1 MVFLNLLIKETQYM
15 EIENTEGKREIWY
28 KDIDPD
34 TGNISNESRLCVCES
49 DLIANWVMLAL
60 LKDMSLDYDNPNR
73 ELFFK

>member
-15 EIENTEGKREIWY
+15 GIENVDEKREIWY
-28 KDIDPD
+28 KDTDPD
-34 TGNISNESRLCVCES
+34 TGNISNESRLCICES

>member
-15 EIENTEGKREIWY
+15 GIENVDEKREIWY
-28 KDIDPD
+28 KDTDPD
-34 TGNISNESRLCVCES
+34 TGKISNESRLCVCES

>member
-1 MVFLNLLIKETQYM
+1 MVLQDLQTAEILYM
-15 EIENTEGKREIWY
+15 DNPDKKTEIWY

-34 TGNISNESRLCVCES
+34 TGNISTERRLCVCEN